1 MEGLKKDIQEVS
13 KLRGILEKQLTKIQ
27 IAMDDIEQYSRRN
40 CLIFKGMQEQEESH
54 ENTDLIV
61 VDICRKNLGVN
72 LSRGDLDRTQRL
84 GRKRSS
90 TDKPRPIIVK
100 FVNYHDRDDV
110 FKSKRKLKG
119 SSISIMENLTSRIVS
134 LLKEVKEKVGFRNS
148 WSLDGKI
155 VAFFKGKKHI
165 IASREDLSKL
175 G

>member
-1 MEGLKKDIQEVS
+1 
-13 KLRGILEKQLTKIQ
+13 
-27 IAMDDIEQYSRRN
+27 MDDIEQYRRRN
-40 CLIFKGMQEQEESH
+40 CLIFNGIQEQEESH

-72 LSRGDLDRTQRL
+72 LSRADLDRTHRL

-119 SSISIMENLTSRIVS
+119 SSISIMENLTSRRVS
-134 LLKEVKEKVGFRNS
+134 LLKEVKEKVGFRTS

-155 VAFFKGKKHI
+155 VALFKGKKHI
-165 IASREDLSKL
+165 QSVSWILAEFRHNKIVQSPHENYFNVCRQHKEK
-175 G
+175 